1 MKKRLIFL
9 SSLLVVSAVSFL
21 GYYIFTTS
29 QSENKTEENIKKELI
44 AEIDGAVEKPGN
56 YFFIKNQTLRMI
68 LANAIIRQEADLSS
82 ILLNEK
88 KDRNF
93 SIYIPFIG
101 GEQNKLFWKDIKSI
115 NQLINIGISKTIAKK
130 LMDLKEKKENVEW
143 SDIENISGIGDK
155 TLAKLK
161 KLIELA

>member
-1 MKKRLIFL
+1 MKKRIIFL
-9 SSLLVVSAVSFL
+9 SSLLILSAVSFL

-29 QSENKTEENIKKELI
+29 KIENKQEENIKKELI

-56 YFFIKNQTLRMI
+56 YFFIKNQILRTI
-68 LANAIIRQEADLSS
+68 LAKAVIRQEADLTK

-101 GEQNKLFWKDIKSI
+101 GEQNKLLWKDIKSI
-115 NQLINIGISKTIAKK
+115 HQLINIGISKNIAKK

-143 SDIENISGIGDK
+143 SDIENISGIGSK
-155 TLAKLK
+155 TLSKLK
-161 KLIELA
+161 NIIELA